1 MKRLKKVLVMILCLL
16 MIQIPSTAVSQPCSV
31 QAAAVKSGLKYENG
45 KYYYYQNG
53 SKIKSKW
60 KTVTTKDSKGK
71 KVSYRYYFG
80 KDGAAYAGKKRSGV
94 TYCFTVKKIGTKSYG
109 FDYKG
114 RMLKGIYVSN
124 QEKFYVFDS
133 KTGVYNAAQ
142 SSKLN
147 KAAVY
152 NKSSETLRSLLKS
165 RKPVKTESSSS
176 CFFQGGKDIVITYD
190 HYIINYSRN
199 KAGTKEVFIAAYSR

>member
-1 MKRLKKVLVMILCLL
+1 
-16 MIQIPSTAVSQPCSV
+16 MIQLPPAVISQPYSV

-45 KYYYYQNG
+45 KYYYYEKG
-53 SKIKSKW
+53 SKVKSGW
-60 KTVTTKDSKGK
+60 RTVTTKDSKGK
-71 KVSYRYYFG
+71 KVSNRYYFG

-94 TYCFTVKKIGTKSYG
+94 AYCFTVKKIGTKSYG

-114 RMLKGIYVSN
+114 RMLKGIYVSA

-152 NKSSETLRSLLKS
+152 NKSSKTLRSLLKS
-165 RKPVKTESSSS
+165 RKPVKTETSSS
-176 CFFQGGKDIVITYD
+176 CFFVGGKDIVITYD

-199 KAGTKEVFIAAYSR
+199 KAGTKEIFLAAYSR